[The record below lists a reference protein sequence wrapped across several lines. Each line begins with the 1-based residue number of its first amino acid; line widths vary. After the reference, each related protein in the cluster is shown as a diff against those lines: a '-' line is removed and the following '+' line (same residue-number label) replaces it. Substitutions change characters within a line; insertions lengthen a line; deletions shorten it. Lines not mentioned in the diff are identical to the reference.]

1 MQIALKHVAEAIE
14 VQIIEVVVEWIL
26 TAIVINIG
34 EDDRVNMNTYISCPI
49 SRKPSNKNEVNAVAL
64 ETVIELTS
72 HPIETKDLRDGQP
85 LHRLVDL
92 EGQEKQV

>member
-1 MQIALKHVAEAIE
+1 MQIALKHVAETIK
-14 VQIIEVVVEWIL
+14 VQIVEVIVERIL
-26 TAIVINIG
+26 TAIVVNIG

-49 SRKPSNKNEVNAVAL
+49 SRKPSNKNEVKAVAL
-64 ETVIELTS
+64 KTVIELTS
-72 HPIETKDLRDGQP
+72 HPRETKDLRDGQP